1 MPTYDRGFQLGLLP
15 EKKWDWRTF
24 ATSYGLLTGLILL
37 LILVGIMTSDT
48 LIPSVSYHV
57 TELIPRPSL
66 RPEALPEP
74 KPLPVHA
81 KLLPREPV
89 FQAPKL
95 IVPHE
100 IRAPKPQP
108 QEIEPPKVAMNN
120 FAPAVLKPTSGARPV
135 LIHTGEFAG
144 SSVTPTVNAPI
155 EKVQT
160 GGFGDPNGLKP
171 SANSK
176 PNGKLIASAAGS
188 FDMPVGPGQGNGSG
202 GAKGIK
208 GTVASAD
215 FGSGVATAGQ
225 GDGRRSGRGNAGVQ
239 SSGFGSQQIAQNTPH
254 IQRVDSG
261 PPTTS
266 VEITYKPNPAYTDE
280 ARNLK
285 LEGEVLLEVEFLASG
300 QLHVNR
306 VVRGMGH
313 GLDET
318 AVAAA
323 NKMRFKPAMRNGQAM
338 DSTAIVHV
346 VFQLA
351 Y

>member
-1 MPTYDRGFQLGLLP
+1 MMPTDDRSFQLGLLP
-15 EKKWDWRTF
+15 EKKWNWRTF
-24 ATSYGLLTGLILL
+24 VASYGIVSGLIVFLILFGIIMPDTL
-37 LILVGIMTSDT
+37 LITSN
-48 LIPSVSYHV
+48 YHI
-57 TELIPRPSL
+57 TELVPRPAL
-66 RPEALPEP
+66 RPEKLPTP
-74 KPLPVHA
+74 KLLHA
-81 KLLPREPV
+81 KLLPPEPV

-108 QEIEPPKVAMNN
+108 QEIEPPKVAINN
-120 FAPAVLKPTSGARPV
+120 FAPAVLKATGGARPV
-135 LIHTGEFAG
+135 LIHTGDFQG
-144 SSVTPTVNAPI
+144 SSVAPTVNAPI
-155 EKVQT
+155 SKVQT

-215 FGSGVATAGQ
+215 FGNGVATAGR
-225 GDGRRSGRGNAGVQ
+225 GDGRSSGRGNATVQ
-239 SSGFGSQQIAQNTPH
+239 SSGFGSQEIAQNAPH
-254 IQRVDSG
+254 AQRLDSG
-261 PPTTS
+261 PPPTS
-266 VEITYKPNPAYTDE
+266 VEITYKPNPLYTDE

-285 LEGEVLLEVEFLASG
+285 LEGEVLLEVEFAANG

-306 VVRGMGH
+306 VIRGLGH
-313 GLDET
+313 GLDEA

-338 DSTAIVHV
+338 DSAAIVHV

>member
-1 MPTYDRGFQLGLLP
+1 M
-15 EKKWDWRTF
+15 
-24 ATSYGLLTGLILL
+24 
-37 LILVGIMTSDT
+37 
-48 LIPSVSYHV
+48 
-57 TELIPRPSL
+57 
-66 RPEALPEP
+66 
-74 KPLPVHA
+74 HA

-215 FGSGVATAGQ
+215 FGSGVATGGQ
-225 GDGRRSGRGNAGVQ
+225 GDGRRSGRGSAGVQ

-254 IQRVDSG
+254 IQHVDSG
-261 PPTTS
+261 PATTS

-306 VVRGMGH
+306 VVRGLGH

-318 AVAAA
+318 AIIAA

>member
-1 MPTYDRGFQLGLLP
+1 
-15 EKKWDWRTF
+15 
-24 ATSYGLLTGLILL
+24 
-37 LILVGIMTSDT
+37 
-48 LIPSVSYHV
+48 
-57 TELIPRPSL
+57 
-66 RPEALPEP
+66 
-74 KPLPVHA
+74 
-81 KLLPREPV
+81 
-89 FQAPKL
+89 
-95 IVPHE
+95 VPHE

-215 FGSGVATAGQ
+215 FGNGVATPGQ
-225 GDGRRSGRGNAGVQ
+225 GDGRRSGRGSAGVQ

-254 IQRVDSG
+254 IQHVDSG

-266 VEITYKPNPAYTDE
+266 VEITYKPNPAYTEE

-306 VVRGMGH
+306 VVRGLGH

>member
-1 MPTYDRGFQLGLLP
+1 MPTYDCSYQLGLLP
-15 EKKWDWRTF
+15 EKKWNWRTF
-24 ATSYGLLTGLILL
+24 VASYGFLTGLILL
-37 LILVGIMTSDT
+37 LILFGIIMPDT
-48 LIPSVSYHV
+48 LLITANYHV
-57 TELIPRPSL
+57 TELIARPPL
-66 RPEALPEP
+66 RPEPLPKP

-95 IVPHE
+95 IVPKE
-100 IRAPKPQP
+100 VRAPKQNP

-176 PNGKLIASAAGS
+176 PNGKLIASTAGS

-215 FGSGVATAGQ
+215 FGNGVATAGQ
-225 GDGRRSGRGNAGVQ
+225 GDGRRSGRGSAGVQ

-306 VVRGMGH
+306 VVRGLGH

>member
-15 EKKWDWRTF
+15 EKKWNWRTF
-24 ATSYGLLTGLILL
+24 AASYGILTGLILL
-37 LILVGIMTSDT
+37 LIVVGIMATDT
-48 LIPSVSYHV
+48 LIPSLNYHV
-57 TELIPRPSL
+57 TELVPRPSL
-66 RPEALPEP
+66 RPEPLPKP

-81 KLLPREPV
+81 KLLPAVPV
-89 FQAPKL
+89 FEKPKL

-100 IRAPKPQP
+100 IRVSKPQP

-120 FAPAVLKPTSGARPV
+120 FAPAVLKATSGARPV
-135 LIHTGEFAG
+135 LIHTGEFQG

-155 EKVQT
+155 SKVQT

-171 SANSK
+171 SENSK
-176 PNGKLIASAAGS
+176 PNGKLIAAVAGS

-215 FGSGVATAGQ
+215 FGSGVATGEQ

-239 SSGFGSQQIAQNTPH
+239 ASGFGSQEIAQNTPH
-254 IQRVDSG
+254 VQRLDSG
-261 PPTTS
+261 PPATT

-285 LEGEVLLEVEFLASG
+285 LEGEVLLEVEFGANG

-306 VVRGMGH
+306 VVRGLGH

-318 AVAAA
+318 AITAAS
-323 NKMRFKPAMRNGQAM
+323 KMRFKPAMRSGQAI

>member
-1 MPTYDRGFQLGLLP
+1 MPTYDRNFELGLLP
-15 EKKWDWRTF
+15 EKKWNWRTF
-24 ATSYGLLTGLILL
+24 ATSYGIVTALILFLIFFGIIMPDTL
-37 LILVGIMTSDT
+37 LIAPI
-48 LIPSVSYHV
+48 YRV

-66 RPEALPEP
+66 RPEALPKP

-81 KLLPREPV
+81 KLLPAEPV

-100 IRAPKPQP
+100 IRVPKPQQ
-108 QEIEPPKVAMNN
+108 QEMEPPKVAMNN
-120 FAPAVLKPTSGARPV
+120 FAPAVLKPVSGARPV
-135 LIHTGEFAG
+135 LIHTGDFSG

-171 SANSK
+171 SEHSK
-176 PNGKLIASAAGS
+176 PNGKLIASTAGS

-215 FGSGVATAGQ
+215 FGSGIATGGQ
-225 GDGRRSGRGNAGVQ
+225 GDGRRSGRGSAGVQ
-239 SSGFGSQQIAQNTPH
+239 TSGFGTQEIAQNTPH
-254 IQRVDSG
+254 VQRMESA
-261 PPTTS
+261 PLTTS
-266 VEITYKPNPAYTDE
+266 VEITYKPNPVYTVE

-285 LEGEVLLEVEFLASG
+285 LEGEVLLEVQFAANG

-306 VVRGMGH
+306 VVRGLGH
-313 GLDET
+313 GLDEA

-323 NKMRFKPAMRNGQAM
+323 NKMRFKPALRNGQAA
-338 DSTAIVHV
+338 DSTAVVHV

>member
-15 EKKWDWRTF
+15 ERKWNWRTF
-24 ATSYGLLTGLILL
+24 ATSYGLLTALIVLMA
-37 LILVGIMTSDT
+37 ILGIMAQDT
-48 LIPSVSYHV
+48 LITAVNYHV

-66 RPEALPEP
+66 RPEPLPKP

-81 KLLPREPV
+81 KLLPAAPV
-89 FQAPKL
+89 FEKPKL
-95 IVPHE
+95 IVPKE
-100 IRAPKPQP
+100 VRAPKPQP
-108 QEIEPPKVAMNN
+108 QEVEPPKVAMNN
-120 FAPAVLKPTSGARPV
+120 FAPAVLKQTSGARPV
-135 LIHTGEFAG
+135 LIHTGDFSAG
-144 SSVTPTVNAPI
+144 SSVKPTVNAPI

-171 SANSK
+171 SDTGK
-176 PNGKLIASAAGS
+176 PNGKLVAAVAGG

-215 FGSGVATAGQ
+215 FGSGVATGGQ
-225 GDGRRSGRGNAGVQ
+225 GDGRRSGRGSVQ
-239 SSGFGSQQIAQNTPH
+239 ASGFGSQEVAQNTPH
-254 IQRVDSG
+254 VQRVDSG

-266 VEITYKPNPAYTDE
+266 VEITFKPNPVYTDE
-280 ARNLK
+280 ARTLK
-285 LEGEVLLEVEFLASG
+285 LEGEVLLEVEFSANG
-300 QLHVNR
+300 QLHVDR
-306 VVRGMGH
+306 VVRGLGH
-313 GLDET
+313 GLDE
-318 AVAAA
+318 AAIAAA

-338 DSTAIVHV
+338 DSKAVVHV

>member
-15 EKKWDWRTF
+15 EKKWNWRTF
-24 ATSYGLLTGLILL
+24 VASYGILMCLILL
-37 LILVGIMTSDT
+37 LILFGIMMPDT
-48 LIPSVSYHV
+48 LLITMNYHV
-57 TELIPRPSL
+57 TELIARPPL
-66 RPEALPEP
+66 RPEALPKP

-95 IVPHE
+95 IVPKE
-100 IRAPKPQP
+100 VRAPKQKP

-176 PNGKLIASAAGS
+176 PNGKLIASTAGS

-215 FGSGVATAGQ
+215 FGNGVATGGQ
-225 GDGRRSGRGNAGVQ
+225 GDGRRSGRGSAGVQ

-266 VEITYKPNPAYTDE
+266 VEIMYKPNPAYTDE

-306 VVRGMGH
+306 VVRGLGH
-313 GLDET
+313 GLE
-318 AVAAA
+318 ALLAQPNHAAA
-323 NKMRFKPAMRNGQAM
+323 PLRGHPEHILFEG
-338 DSTAIVHV
+338 
-346 VFQLA
+346 
-351 Y
+351 

>member
-1 MPTYDRGFQLGLLP
+1 M
-15 EKKWDWRTF
+15 
-24 ATSYGLLTGLILL
+24 
-37 LILVGIMTSDT
+37 
-48 LIPSVSYHV
+48 SYHV
-57 TELIPRPSL
+57 TELVPRPEL
-66 RPEALPEP
+66 RPEPLPKP

-81 KLLPREPV
+81 KLLPPPEPV

-95 IVPHE
+95 IVPKE
-100 IRAPKPQP
+100 VRAPKPQP

-120 FAPAVLKPTSGARPV
+120 FAPAVLKQTSGARPV
-135 LIHTGEFAG
+135 LIHTGDFGG
-144 SSVTPTVNAPI
+144 SSVVPTVNAPI

-176 PNGKLIASAAGS
+176 PNGKLVAAVAGS
-188 FDMPVGPGQGNGSG
+188 FDMPVGQGQGNGSG

-215 FGSGVATAGQ
+215 FGNGVATGGQ
-225 GDGRRSGRGNAGVQ
+225 GDGRKSGRGKCRPRALARRRSRRTRRISNAW
-239 SSGFGSQQIAQNTPH
+239 IAD
-254 IQRVDSG
+254 RRRRRSR
-261 PPTTS
+261 S
-266 VEITYKPNPAYTDE
+266 RYKPNPVYTDE
-280 ARNLK
+280 ARSLK
-285 LEGEVLLEVEFLASG
+285 LEGEVLLEVDFAANG

-306 VVRGMGH
+306 VVRGLGH
-313 GLDET
+313 GLDE
-318 AVAAA
+318 AAIAAA
-323 NKMRFKPAMRNGQAM
+323 NKMRFKPATRNGQAI

>member
-66 RPEALPEP
+66 RPEALPKP

-100 IRAPKPQP
+100 IRAPKQQP

-239 SSGFGSQQIAQNTPH
+239 SSGFGSQQIAQNTPNF
-254 IQRVDSG
+254 QREDSG
-261 PPTTS
+261 PPSTS
-266 VEITYKPNPAYTDE
+266 VEITYKPNPAYTEE